1 MNRLTEVVMVRV
13 VSTTT
18 SLSEF
23 SERVRQ
29 NQTMRVFD
37 RGRADRD
44 TGQQWTS
51 RT

>member
-1 MNRLTEVVMVRV
+1 MSRLTEVAMMGV

-18 SLSEF
+18 SLSKF
-23 SERVRQ
+23 GERVRQ